1 VSHAPYR
8 IVTERLVLRC
18 WDPHDAP
25 LLKDAVDSSLDE
37 LRPWMPWAAD
47 EPQSLEEKVEHL
59 RRSRGRFDLGEAFV
73 YGIFDRDEREVV
85 GGTGF
90 YARIAPDALEL
101 GYWIRSSHVGRGLAT
116 EAVAAVTRV
125 GFEVCGT
132 DRIEIHCDA
141 TNVRSRAIPGRLGFV
156 EEATLRGRLRYP
168 EPRDDVVYS
177 LFREDFSRSP
187 VAAAALEA
195 YDALGERV
203 L

>member
-1 VSHAPYR
+1 MSDPPYR

-18 WDPHDAP
+18 WDPRDAP

-90 YARIAPDALEL
+90 HARIAPDALEL

-116 EAVAAVTRV
+116 EAAAAVTRV
-125 GFEVCGT
+125 GFEVYGA

-141 TNVRSRAIPGRLGFV
+141 TNVRSRVIPDRLGFV
-156 EEATLRGRLRYP
+156 EKATLRGRLRYP

-177 LFREDFSRSP
+177 LLREDFSRSP
-187 VAAAALEA
+187 VAAAAIEA